1 MADNSPANHIHPAC
15 VREEVLLLDCDVT
28 RSRVGGPGGQHRN
41 KVETAI
47 SILHRPTS
55 ISASASERR
64 SQEQN
69 RRMAVFRLRLA
80 LAVEHRCIRS
90 AEVNPS
96 EIWKQRCLNQ
106 KISCADK
113 HQDFASMLAEAMDAV
128 FSKDGDVRRAA
139 AALSCSTTQLTR
151 FLGRVPEALE
161 RVNGLR
167 EEFGLRRLR
176 V

>member
-1 MADNSPANHIHPAC
+1 MTDNTASHIHPAC
-15 VREEVLLLDCDVT
+15 TREEVLLLDCDIT
-28 RSRVGGPGGQHRN
+28 RGRAGGPGGQHRN
-41 KVETAI
+41 KVETAV

-55 ISASASERR
+55 LTASASERR

-69 RRMAVFRLRLA
+69 RRMAVRRLRLT

-90 AEVNPS
+90 SEVTPS
-96 EIWKQRCLNQ
+96 GVWRQRCRNQ

-113 HQDFASMLAEAMDAV
+113 HEDFASMLAEAMDAV
-128 FSKDGDVRRAA
+128 FAKDGDVRRAA

-167 EEFGLRRLR
+167 EGFGLRRLR